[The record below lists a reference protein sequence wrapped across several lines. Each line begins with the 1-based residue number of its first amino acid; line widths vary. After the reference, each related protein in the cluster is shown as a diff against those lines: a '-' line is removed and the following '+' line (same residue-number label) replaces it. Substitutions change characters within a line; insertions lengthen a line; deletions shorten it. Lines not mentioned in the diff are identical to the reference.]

1 MYKLGR
7 SFGDTISLSAF
18 IFIDKYYVKNF
29 QIGSYFYQEC
39 TDTWL
44 NNESFK

>member
-18 IFIDKYYVKNF
+18 IFIDKYYIKNF

-39 TDTWL
+39 QRDLVKQWKL
-44 NNESFK
+44 